1 MNSFAL
7 NGASINGGSSSAVI
21 VQAEANIV
29 ASASVTAGA
38 TYIHEAL
45 AAGSGVASVTASPT
59 RTTYGAA
66 SISGAG
72 NAYAAQTHIHAA
84 AADVSG
90 SADVVAYVTRVIFGE
105 ATLGGTASL
114 EAIPASV
121 LGSADIAAWAG
132 LSATATRIT
141 PSSASASASA
151 EVVADGQCFRM
162 ALADIQGQAEL
173 RAEGVL
179 NGVHDGFC
187 DAIATAEIAPFD
199 SGIVIRQMG
208 ADIDCSATCSA
219 SATLE
224 LFGSSSITTGAEVS
238 VAAVV
243 VLAGVASVTAT
254 AEMSPEATR
263 TVLPST
269 GIIAGCII
277 SAVSAQTHASRASL
291 LGSAEIIPISTV
303 CVPAGAVIS
312 ASASVAVGTVT
323 STQSGMAAFSCAAT
337 MLAEGRSNADAVDP
351 EERTARRPFTDTVM
365 RRPFIDTVMRRPF
378 IETLI
383 RRAA

>member
-1 MNSFAL
+1 MNLFAL
-7 NGASINGGSSSAVI
+7 NGASINGSASLPTVI
-21 VQAEANIV
+21 QAESNIV

-45 AAGSGVASVTASPT
+45 AAGSGIASISAIPT
-59 RTTYGAA
+59 RTTYGSA
-66 SISGAG
+66 SISGEG
-72 NAYAAQTHIHAA
+72 NAYAAQTLIHAA
-84 AADVSG
+84 EADVSG
-90 SADVVAYVTRVIFGE
+90 SAEVQAYVARVIYGE
-105 ATLGGTASL
+105 ATLGGVASFVAVPASL
-114 EAIPASV
+114 
-121 LGSADIAAWAG
+121 LGFADIAAGAS
-132 LSATATRIT
+132 LSATATRIIHGG
-141 PSSASASASA
+141 ASASASA
-151 EVVADGQCFRM
+151 EIAAEGQCFRM
-162 ALADIQGQAEL
+162 ASVDIQGQAEF
-173 RAEGVL
+173 RTEGVL

-187 DAIATAEIAPFD
+187 DVGGTAELTPFD
-199 SGIVIRQMG
+199 AGIVVRQMG
-208 ADIDCSATCSA
+208 ADVDGSATCSA

-243 VLAGVASVTAT
+243 VLAGVASVAAT
-254 AEMSPEATR
+254 ASMSPEATR

-277 SAVSAQTHASRASL
+277 SAVSAQTHAAMAPLS
-291 LGSAEIIPISTV
+291 GSAEIIPISTV

-323 STQSGMAAFSCAAT
+323 STQRGMAAFSCAANL
-337 MLAEGRSNADAVDP
+337 LAEGRSNADAVDP

-365 RRPFIDTVMRRPF
+365 RRPFI
-378 IETLI
+378 ETLI